1 MQTCKLLYSRQP
13 VSWAFLSPVICVF
26 YQNLLLD
33 LSGAA
38 ANTVDF
44 FLSVSYSLY
53 SQGNNLCTFWPERA
67 SLKMKS
73 KVRSM
78 KMPFLIKSLSFQCL
92 QQIQIHAIVIL
103 YEVSLLNYS
112 KEINSFVC
120 LKLMDMLFLRSVL
133 RDLLNHDLEKN
144 PNQATN
150 QNPNKTNQ
158 SPHTNN
164 FANLC
169 SDLCF

>member
-1 MQTCKLLYSRQP
+1 
-13 VSWAFLSPVICVF
+13 
-26 YQNLLLD
+26 
-33 LSGAA
+33 
-38 ANTVDF
+38 
-44 FLSVSYSLY
+44 
-53 SQGNNLCTFWPERA
+53 
-67 SLKMKS
+67 
-73 KVRSM
+73 
-78 KMPFLIKSLSFQCL
+78 
-92 QQIQIHAIVIL
+92 
-103 YEVSLLNYS
+103 
-112 KEINSFVC
+112 
-120 LKLMDMLFLRSVL
+120 MDMLFLRSVL